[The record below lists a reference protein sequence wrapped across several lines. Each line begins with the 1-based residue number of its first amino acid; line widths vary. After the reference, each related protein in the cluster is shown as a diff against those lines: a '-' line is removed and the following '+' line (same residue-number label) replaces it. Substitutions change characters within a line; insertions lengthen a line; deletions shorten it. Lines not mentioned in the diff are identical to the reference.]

1 MNVVTIGELMLR
13 LTPPRHERFVQAESF
28 EAVYGG
34 GEANTAVSLSC
45 LGDQAVFVTKLPAHA
60 VGQAAVDA
68 LRRYGVDTRHIVRGG
83 ERIGIYFMERGADRR
98 PSDIIYDRAHSAFA
112 ESSEEEYDWPAI
124 FAHADWLHLTGIT
137 PALSPVLSGIT
148 LEAAKAAKEMGLTVS
163 CDLNFRKKLWS
174 RDQARDAMTAICG
187 YVDVLIANEEDA
199 KDVFGIEAAGSDIE
213 SGKLSREGY
222 VSVAEQL
229 SNKFGF
235 KAVAITLRESL
246 SASDNNWSAMLY
258 MDGTPHFSKKYAVHI
273 VDRVGGG
280 DSFGAGLIYA
290 LLSGDS
296 PSDALEFAVAASC
309 LKHSVEGDY
318 NMVSAEEVR
327 ALARGNASGR
337 VQR

>member
-112 ESSEEEYDWPAI
+112 ESSEEEHDWSAI

-137 PALSPVLSGIT
+137 PALGKS
-148 LEAAKAAKEMGLTVS
+148 
-163 CDLNFRKKLWS
+163 
-174 RDQARDAMTAICG
+174 
-187 YVDVLIANEEDA
+187 
-199 KDVFGIEAAGSDIE
+199 AAGYGE
-213 SGKLSREGY
+213 SKKSAETAA
-222 VSVAEQL
+222 AEQL
-229 SNKFGF
+229 LKILNE
-235 KAVAITLRESL
+235 R
-246 SASDNNWSAMLY
+246 
-258 MDGTPHFSKKYAVHI
+258 
-273 VDRVGGG
+273 
-280 DSFGAGLIYA
+280 DSI
-290 LLSGDS
+290 
-296 PSDALEFAVAASC
+296 EF
-309 LKHSVEGDY
+309 
-318 NMVSAEEVR
+318 
-327 ALARGNASGR
+327 
-337 VQR
+337 

>member
-112 ESSEEEYDWPAI
+112 ESSEEEYDWSAI

-137 PALSPVLSGIT
+137 PALGKSTAALALRAIHEAKKRNIPVSFDVNYR
-148 LEAAKAAKEMGLTVS
+148 A
-163 CDLNFRKKLWS
+163 KLWS
-174 RDQARDAMTAICG
+174 EEEARP
-187 YVDVLIANEEDA
+187 VLT
-199 KDVFGIEAAGSDIE
+199 
-213 SGKLSREGY
+213 LSRRFPT
-222 VSVAEQL
+222 S
-229 SNKFGF
+229 SSPTSRRRRSF
-235 KAVAITLRESL
+235 S
-246 SASDNNWSAMLY
+246 
-258 MDGTPHFSKKYAVHI
+258 FSK
-273 VDRVGGG
+273 GGTTKP
-280 DSFGAGLIYA
+280 SPPR
-290 LLSGDS
+290 SGRSTAAKRLPS
-296 PSDALEFAVAASC
+296 PSAA
-309 LKHSVEGDY
+309 
-318 NMVSAEEVR
+318 R
-327 ALARGNASGR
+327 
-337 VQR
+337 

>member
-112 ESSEEEYDWPAI
+112 ESSEEEYDWSAI

-137 PALSPVLSGIT
+137 PALGKSAAALALRAIHEAKKRNLPVSFDVNYR
-148 LEAAKAAKEMGLTVS
+148 A
-163 CDLNFRKKLWS
+163 KLWS
-174 RDQARDAMTAICG
+174 EEEARPVLTSFAALSDVIITNVTQAKELFLLEGGD
-187 YVDVLIANEEDA
+187 D
-199 KDVFGIEAAGSDIE
+199 EALAAAVKQKYGC
-213 SGKLSREGY
+213 KK
-222 VSVAEQL
+222 VA
-229 SNKFGF
+229 FTF
-235 KAVAITLRESL
+235 RRTLNAERNVI
-246 SASDNNWSAMLY
+246 SAALF
-258 MDGTPHFSKKYAVHI
+258 DGEALFRAPEYEMHMI
-273 VDRVGGG
+273 DRIGGG
-280 DSFGAGLIYA
+280 DAFSAGLIHA
-290 LLSGDS
+290 LGKGMK
-296 PSDALEFAVAASC
+296 AEEAVCFAEAASC
-309 LKHSVEGDY
+309 LKHSVEGDM
-318 NMVSAEEVR
+318 NLVTEGEVY
-327 ALARGNASGR
+327 ALMHSSSPR
-337 VQR
+337 VLR